1 MILVVVMS
9 MLLKIYI
16 GLIGIS
22 AVRELVT
29 LFIVERTEQ
38 YRQYQFIF
46 GLSH

>member
-1 MILVVVMS
+1 MT

-29 LFIVERTEQ
+29 VFIMERTEQ